1 MSSHNQNEIPKSRK
15 SYLFKM
21 AAKMAVQQGKKY
33 LNSHPDSKL
42 KLLLS
47 QADTLVRHV
56 GRLKGAA
63 MKAVQ
68 TLSIEGQD
76 FLPPE
81 VIEVLE
87 KLQSQSE
94 PIANEVVLEL
104 LKQELGPEKMS
115 ELRELDEKPIAAA
128 SIGQVYQA
136 QYQQQDVVIK
146 VQYPGVAESVDEDID
161 ALKKILNLFLVV
173 LQKRI
178 DINDLMEEVR
188 RVLKFETDY
197 KRELESLERYK
208 KMFEGSDYIIPKV
221 YPELSTS
228 KVLTMSKQEGLE
240 FSQWLKTKPSQE
252 RRNKIALQLLNLYVK
267 EFFENKFVQTDPNP
281 ANFLINQ
288 QDQLVL
294 LDFGATIDFDDTFV
308 KHYQELIRTVFSK
321 NRQAIK
327 EQVLKLG
334 FIKDKEEPQVQDAF
348 VDFLLLSLA
357 PFEDSRQPFDFAND
371 DYSSEVRTKALSFS
385 RQLKHSAPPKQ
396 LIFLHRKLGG
406 IFMLLK
412 KMEVQMDLSEFKKII
427 LGNRF

>member
-104 LKQELGPEKMS
+104 LEQELGPEKMS

-427 LGNRF
+427 LENRF

>member
-104 LKQELGPEKMS
+104 LEQELGPEKMS

-412 KMEVQMDLSEFKKII
+412 KMEVQMDLSEFKKLIM
-427 LGNRF
+427 